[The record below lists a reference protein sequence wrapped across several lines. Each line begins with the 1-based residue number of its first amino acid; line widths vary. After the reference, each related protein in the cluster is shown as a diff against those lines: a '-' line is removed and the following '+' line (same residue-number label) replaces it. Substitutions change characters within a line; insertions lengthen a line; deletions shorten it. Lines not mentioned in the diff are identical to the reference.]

1 MMEWH
6 SSSKGVCTE
15 WDLAGIVVL
24 KLGFGPGHVDK
35 RLMLEKQCG
44 PGQVVK
50 RLSFYGS
57 SG

>member
-1 MMEWH
+1 MECH
-6 SSSKGVCTE
+6 SSPKFVFNE
-15 WDLAGIVVL
+15 WDLAVIVVL
-24 KLGFGPGHVDK
+24 NVGFGPVNVDK
-35 RLMLEKQCG
+35 RLTLEKQCG

>member
-1 MMEWH
+1 MECH
-6 SSSKGVCTE
+6 SSPKFVFNE
-15 WDLAGIVVL
+15 WDLAVIVVL
-24 KLGFGPGHVDK
+24 KLGCGPGHVNK
-35 RLMLEKQCG
+35 RLMLEKKCG

>member
-1 MMEWH
+1 MECH
-6 SSSKGVCTE
+6 SSPKFVFNE
-15 WDLAGIVVL
+15 WDLAVIVVL
-24 KLGFGPGHVDK
+24 NVGFGPGNVDK

>member
-1 MMEWH
+1 MECH
-6 SSSKGVCTE
+6 SSSKIECNE
-15 WDLAGIVVL
+15 WDLAVIVVL
-24 KLGFGPGHVDK
+24 KLGFGPGHVNK

>member
-1 MMEWH
+1 MECH
-6 SSSKGVCTE
+6 SSSKIVCTE
-15 WDLAGIVVL
+15 WDLAVIVVL

-35 RLMLEKQCG
+35 RFMLEKKCG